1 MNSKNIVKYGA
12 IGAILIIC
20 ITFFLTRACYKRD
33 TNYDVL
39 KGQYNLLQTET
50 NALIKVSQKE
60 ITEYQNTIAERDTRI
75 KEISATVAVK
85 NKKIQDLHIATQN
98 LEDTLDFYTLIP
110 NEDKIVNLQKQVKV
124 WKKKFTISESII
136 KDLGQPIEYYDEH
149 GVKKIKYPEGS
160 ITFNLQE
167 KYNTQLKIS
176 LNYKEMYEKSK
187 QLVLLADKRLIIADR
202 KIRNA
207 RLGSTVKTIVIGT
220 VVGFVIY
227 DKVVK

>member
-98 LEDTLDFYTLIP
+98 LEDTLDFDTQIS
-110 NEDKIVNLQKQVKV
+110 NEDKIVNLQKQVEA
-124 WKKKFTISESII
+124 WKDKFAIISTIVKDKDEII
-136 KDLGQPIEYYDEH
+136 
-149 GVKKIKYPEGS
+149 
-160 ITFNLQE
+160 FNLQE

-176 LNYKEMYEKSK
+176 LNYKEMYERSQ
-187 QLVLLADKRLIIADR
+187 QLVLLADKRLKLADK

-207 RLGSTVKTIVIGT
+207 RLGSTVKTIALGA
-220 VVGFVIY
+220 VGGYLIY
-227 DKVVK
+227 KVVK

>member
-176 LNYKEMYEKSK
+176 LNYKEMYEKSQ

>member
-1 MNSKNIVKYGA
+1 MNSKNIVKYGLIA
-12 IGAILIIC
+12 MLVFTIL
-20 ITFFLTRACYKRD
+20 FLSVKSCNIYD
-33 TNYDVL
+33 NYSVL
-39 KGQYNLLQTET
+39 KGQYNLLQTENNT
-50 NALIKVSQKE
+50 LIKVSQKE
-60 ITEYQNTIAERDTRI
+60 ITEYQNTIAERDTKI
-75 KEISATVAVK
+75 KEISATIAVK

-176 LNYKEMYEKSK
+176 LNYKEMYEKSQ

>member
-110 NEDKIVNLQKQVKV
+110 NEDKIVNLRKQVEA
-124 WKKKFTISESII
+124 WKDKFAIISTIVKDKDEII
-136 KDLGQPIEYYDEH
+136 
-149 GVKKIKYPEGS
+149 
-160 ITFNLQE
+160 FNLQE

-176 LNYKEMYEKSK
+176 LNYKEMYERSQ
-187 QLVLLADKRLIIADR
+187 QLVLLADKRLKLADK

-207 RLGSTVKTIVIGT
+207 RLGSTVKTIALGA
-220 VVGFVIY
+220 VGGYLIY
-227 DKVVK
+227 KVVK

>member
-176 LNYKEMYEKSK
+176 LNYKEMYEKS
-187 QLVLLADKRLIIADR
+187 QRLVLLADKRLKLADK

-207 RLGSTVKTIVIGT
+207 RLGSTVKTIALGA
-220 VVGFVIY
+220 VGGYLIY
-227 DKVVK
+227 KVVK